1 MADAW
6 RRTSSA
12 TSLSKDPWNF
22 TSAMPRPGITITYI
36 RTEPREREDS
46 RNFSENNSV
55 RSNKQR
61 SKSFQDGRR
70 RRNHSA
76 PRSSATSLRQQPA
89 VKTPNRAFG
98 RMEDHLHPEAECQQ
112 RADENHAKSVKISA
126 KSHGLF
132 ASRGCC
138 WSRRRRGTT
147 CESGAARRRS
157 LGGRAAPWLA
167 SGSLPP
173 KSRAVAVVAPAGV
186 LPARRGPRSRA
197 AALGRGR
204 RAVAWHGAFIAAR
217 VRASAA
223 PWRDAGRPR
232 ARSCALGRLTC
243 HGPLRASVLFLYR
256 LYVPPVAATCDKGW
270 PLACACPRRVHW
282 PNRWLDG
289 VWRAAVDLVSGPG
302 GAALVVRSFFFRE

>member
-204 RAVAWHGAFIAAR
+204 RAVAWRIHCRAR
-217 VRASAA
+217 AGQCRAVAGRRPSA
-223 PWRDAGRPR
+223 RSLVRPR
-232 ARSCALGRLTC
+232 AADMPWTAPCLR
-243 HGPLRASVLFLYR
+243 PL
-256 LYVPPVAATCDKGW
+256 
-270 PLACACPRRVHW
+270 PLSAV
-282 PNRWLDG
+282 
-289 VWRAAVDLVSGPG
+289 RAACGRDVRQGL
-302 GAALVVRSFFFRE
+302 AAGVRVPKARALAEQMA